1 MLNDMTEK
9 IDEILFEY
17 ICACCGHE
25 DHVNMNIGTVCKNCN
40 WEYDPDEEG
49 DDPYA
54 FGPNGTNVS
63 EYHSAWVRA
72 GKPKGLPRWRWK
84 DEVN

>member
-1 MLNDMTEK
+1 MSER
-9 IDEILFEY
+9 IDDILFEY
-17 ICACCGHE
+17 VCACCGHG
-25 DHVNMNIGTVCKNCN
+25 DLVPIYIGTVCKNCY
-40 WEYDPDEEG
+40 WEYDPDEES
-49 DDPYA
+49 DDPDA
-54 FGPNGTNVS
+54 IGPNGTNVN